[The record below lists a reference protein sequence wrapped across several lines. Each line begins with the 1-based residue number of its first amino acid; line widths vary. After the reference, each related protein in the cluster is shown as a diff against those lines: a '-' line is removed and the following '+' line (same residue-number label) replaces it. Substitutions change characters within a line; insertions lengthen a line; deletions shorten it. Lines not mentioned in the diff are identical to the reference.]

1 MHVSET
7 ATYCASRYDDLPEI
21 IKAVVFILRN
31 EREKNLGHAYR
42 HIHMHELIIQIDMQ
56 LHTGAGTR
64 DSSWILNICPNF
76 RAAPRILHNARAKR
90 SAFLSD
96 KYGERA
102 CWLFSELGV
111 PNKTLFADS

>member
-42 HIHMHELIIQIDMQ
+42 HIHMHELIIQIDM
-56 LHTGAGTR
+56 
-64 DSSWILNICPNF
+64 
-76 RAAPRILHNARAKR
+76 
-90 SAFLSD
+90 
-96 KYGERA
+96 
-102 CWLFSELGV
+102 
-111 PNKTLFADS
+111 